1 MTATLLNLL
10 GQIHPVLKNL
20 SGIPLAIFLIVAALT
35 AAFLLGYLVQ
45 GTRVGLQLWLA
56 VRRIRQLKKASKQ
69 VKPADVR
76 DVLKQEPLKH
86 LWDEY
91 DDTLHELKK
100 AGNGTLSLT
109 EVRATVPAEMFF
121 TRDVLVD
128 SRLFDDFTRHLPGVL
143 TGLGII
149 GTFAGLLEGL
159 GKFDA
164 SSTAT
169 AVAGLKPLLDGVA
182 HAFIASA
189 IAIGCAMVVTFA
201 SRFCLAL
208 FYRLVEKLCHAIDS
222 LYETGAGEEYLSRLV
237 HASEKSEAHSA
248 QLKQALVEDLTK
260 MMTNLV
266 ERQIQAQAESSRAL
280 GSQIGEAI
288 TGTLAGPLKQM
299 TDAMETSSKGNTQ
312 AVTGMLE
319 TMLAG
324 FMGKLEDTF
333 GGQMRGI
340 HDQMDRSVGMM
351 TTVQEALQKLV
362 QDINSSNEQAA
373 SRMSGTLE
381 DAMKQSAANQQLL
394 TDQMRQFVDDFRKL
408 VTDEQ
413 SKSKKT
419 MDDAVANVLQTVEA
433 AVKSLEAARM
443 SAQDVDSARTE
454 KLAARSQEVLEA
466 MSQFGARATARL
478 TGTIDEAMKQ
488 SATNQTQ
495 LTEQMRGFIA
505 EAQQRSGEELAK
517 SRQAMDESV
526 SKVLQQLSAAVEQ
539 METTRKTAASQ
550 EQSRSD
556 KLANKTQEL
565 VGGLTGQVEELLK
578 AVQAQ
583 VAKTQENIDAIGGV
597 TTRAI
602 DGMNSG
608 ALTMGAA
615 AQRFETA
622 GGAVTGVFDRSAKVA
637 EQLTTTAGTLQT
649 AAAAVKQGFEQYETT
664 RRTVDAGVSALT
676 VLIENAK
683 KEAGLSRQM
692 LSDLE
697 GIVVQLKAA
706 ETQSLQYLEGVN
718 KTLTTA
724 FQNFGTQL
732 TEQVRKAV
740 GETDRQLGGGVQ
752 QLTGVVQELG
762 SALSRLK
769 RA

>member
-1 MTATLLNLL
+1 MTATLLSLL
-10 GQIHPVLKNL
+10 GQVHPVLKNL

-35 AAFLLGYLVQ
+35 GAFLVGYLVQ

-56 VRRIRQLKKASKQ
+56 VRRVLSLKRSSKQ
-69 VKPADVR
+69 VKPADAGKAFR
-76 DVLKQEPLKH
+76 REPFKH
-86 LWDEY
+86 LWEEY
-91 DDTLHELKK
+91 EDTLHELKK
-100 AGNGTLSLT
+100 AGSGTLSLT

-159 GKFDA
+159 AKFDA
-164 SSTAT
+164 TSTAT

-222 LYETGAGEEYLSRLV
+222 LYATGAGEEYLSRLV
-237 HASEKSEAHSA
+237 HASEKSEAHAA
-248 QLKQALVEDLTK
+248 QLKQALVEDLTTL
-260 MMTNLV
+260 MTNLV
-266 ERQIQAQAESSRAL
+266 ERQIQAQTESSRAL
-280 GSQIGEAI
+280 GDQIGDAI
-288 TGTLAGPLKQM
+288 TGTLSAPLRQM
-299 TDAMETSSKGNTQ
+299 TEAMETSNRGNTQ

-324 FMGKLEDTF
+324 FMAKLEDTF

-340 HDQMDRSVGMM
+340 HEQMDRSAGMM
-351 TTVQEALQKLV
+351 TTVQQALERLV
-362 QDINSSNEQAA
+362 EDINRSNEQAA
-373 SRMSGTLE
+373 TRMSGTLE

-394 TDQMRQFVDDFRKL
+394 TEQMRVFVEDFRKL

-413 SKSKKT
+413 AKSKKT
-419 MDDAVANVLQTVEA
+419 LDDAIANVLQTVES
-433 AVKSLEAARM
+433 AVKNLEASRTAAQEVEAAR
-443 SAQDVDSARTE
+443 SE
-454 KLAARSQEVLEA
+454 KLAAKSQEVIEA

-478 TGTIDEAMKQ
+478 SGTIDEALKQ
-488 SATNQTQ
+488 SASNQTQ
-495 LTEQMRGFIA
+495 MTEQMRTFIA
-505 EAQQRSGEELAK
+505 ESHQRSAEELAR
-517 SRQAMDESV
+517 SRQAMDDSV
-526 SKVLQQLSAAVEQ
+526 GKILLQLSSAIKQ
-539 METTRKTAASQ
+539 MEATRESAASQ
-550 EQSRSD
+550 EQSRND
-556 KLANKTQEL
+556 KLTTRTQEL

-578 AVQAQ
+578 AVQEQA
-583 VAKTQENIDAIGGV
+583 AKTQQNIEAISSV

-602 DGMNSG
+602 EGMNSG
-608 ALTMGAA
+608 ALNMGTA

-622 GGAVTGVFDRSAKVA
+622 GGAISGVFDRSAKVTD
-637 EQLTTTAGTLQT
+637 QLTTTAGTLQS

-664 RRTVDAGVSALT
+664 RRTVDAGVAALT
-676 VLIENAK
+676 ALIDSAK
-683 KEAGLSRQM
+683 KEAGLSQQM
-692 LSDLE
+692 LTDLE
-697 GIVVQLKAA
+697 RIVAQLKAA
-706 ETQSLQYLEGVN
+706 ETQSVQYLEGVN

-724 FQNFGTQL
+724 FENFGRQL
-732 TEQVRKAV
+732 AEQVRKAV

-762 SALSRLK
+762 SALARLK

>member
-1 MTATLLNLL
+1 MTPAMSNLL
-10 GQIHPVLKNL
+10 GQVHPVLENL
-20 SGIPLAIFLIVAALT
+20 SGIPLVIFLIVATLT

-45 GTRVGLQLWLA
+45 GTRVGFQLWIA
-56 VRRIRQLKKASKQ
+56 VRRLSKLQRASKE
-69 VKPADVR
+69 VEPTDVGK
-76 DVLKQEPLKH
+76 VLKHEPLKH

-159 GKFDA
+159 SKFDA
-164 SSTAT
+164 STTAT

-201 SRFCLAL
+201 SRFCLAV
-208 FYRLVEKLCHAIDS
+208 FYRSVEKLCHTIDS

-248 QLKQALVEDLTK
+248 QLKQALVEDLTQL
-260 MMTNLV
+260 MTNLV
-266 ERQIQAQAESSRAL
+266 DRQIQAQAESNRSL
-280 GSQIGEAI
+280 GSQIGDAI

-299 TDAMETSSKGNTQ
+299 TEAMETSNKGNTQ

-324 FMGKLEDTF
+324 FMAKLEDTF

-394 TDQMRQFVDDFRKL
+394 TDQMRQFVDDFRRL
-408 VTDEQ
+408 VSDEQ
-413 SKSKKT
+413 AKSKKT
-419 MDDAVANVLQTVEA
+419 MDDAIANVLLTVEA
-433 AVKSLEAARM
+433 AVKNLEAART
-443 SAQDVDSARTE
+443 SAQDVETARSE
-454 KLAARSQEVLEA
+454 KLAARSQEIVEA

-478 TGTIDEAMKQ
+478 SGTLDEALKQ
-488 SATNQTQ
+488 SASNQTQ
-495 LTEQMRGFIA
+495 MTEQMRAFIV
-505 EAQQRSGEELAK
+505 EAQQRSREELAG
-517 SRQAMDESV
+517 SRQAMDASV
-526 SKVLQQLSAAVEQ
+526 GKVMQQLAAAIEQ
-539 METTRKTAASQ
+539 TEATRKTAAAQ

-556 KLANKTQEL
+556 NLSNRAQEL
-565 VGGLTGQVEELLK
+565 IGGLTGHVESLLK
-578 AVQAQ
+578 AVQDQ
-583 VAKTQENIDAIGGV
+583 VAKTQQNIDAISNV

-608 ALTMGAA
+608 ALTMDAA

-622 GGAVTGVFDRSAKVA
+622 GGAVSSVFDRSAKVA
-637 EQLTTTAGTLQT
+637 DQMTTTAGTLQST
-649 AAAAVKQGFEQYETT
+649 AAAVKQGFEQYEST

-676 VLIENAK
+676 ALIENAK

-697 GIVVQLKAA
+697 GIVVQLKTA
-706 ETQSLQYLEGVN
+706 ETQSLHYLEGVN
-718 KTLTTA
+718 KTLATA